1 MGMNSTE
8 KTNQKVVSINS
19 QLKEMGNMNKNT
31 YKTLKV
37 FVHLCTFCIFVHR
50 NELYSKNYSK
60 MLSINSQFK
69 EVGNMNKNAH
79 KCLKAC
85 TSCFWLFF
93 WPWECKPSKH
103 YSKITPINIW
113 EFLLQE
119 RGQINPITIVV
130 LLGLHDRFKEKGQGR
145 SQRARGSTSRRR
157 LGFLE
162 THSRN
167 TLEYRWELV
176 SKHQYFW
183 EKKC

>member
-1 MGMNSTE
+1 
-8 KTNQKVVSINS
+8 
-19 QLKEMGNMNKNT
+19 
-31 YKTLKV
+31 
-37 FVHLCTFCIFVHR
+37 
-50 NELYSKNYSK
+50 

-145 SQRARGSTSRRR
+145 SQRAKGAARGPGAAQVVVV
-157 LGFLE
+157 LDFLKR
-162 THSRN
+162 TAGIHWN
-167 TLEYRWELV
+167 TGGSLFLNTNI
-176 SKHQYFW
+176 F
-183 EKKC
+183 EKKNVKTINNLS